1 MRTRINYDRL
11 IYLLLDFKDDLKVRI
26 KEKEYQEI
34 IELLGKYEKTGY
46 EDDVIPT
53 RNELS
58 EKLKISN
65 NATNKLLKDIYEQ
78 LVINTAEP
86 IKVTKSE
93 QIVHIHIP
101 YDEENPE
108 KTKKNPD
115 YYRDLSA
122 WLDVE
127 LPYIP
132 RIGERIELSILEFTG
147 KVKSGYV
154 HSITHEIKG
163 KTQEIYIEVHPFDN
177 EYERWQ
183 KMKETYEEMQ
193 LMRTRY

>member
-1 MRTRINYDRL
+1 MRTRINYDKL

-65 NATNKLLKDIYEQ
+65 NATNKLLKNIYEQ

-132 RIGERIELSILEFTG
+132 RIGERIDLRILEFTG

-154 HSITHEIKG
+154 HSITHEING